1 MSDNT
6 TNPDVDALFEDDPG
20 PLDEVVDDDDDDL
33 KLDSADTKVW
43 LVKVPKFLADK
54 WKKVDQDNVNLG
66 SVRIYSEAPPGR
78 SSAISLVLP
87 ENETDNIPREYS
99 IHIPQGEVMNKY
111 VFTQGEHGVKSIN
124 GTVHHECSA
133 TPTQFEPYRGIM
145 RKRVLDAGTPQRT
158 VQVLGQNNQPV
169 FVPGASSAMQ
179 STGFSDFI
187 VVLHMCKCIS
197 LICYIVYQQSKKQKT
212 DNKEKA
218 TRMPRNE
225 LMDVLFAA
233 FEKYPYWS
241 FKGIL
246 EHTKQPSQYLK
257 EVLSEICILNKRG
270 PYASNYQLKPE
281 YKQRPSAAELASA
294 AAASSSKDGD
304 DGSNASSGDEEDEEV
319 METINV

>member
-1 MSDNT
+1 MSDSNF
-6 TNPDVDALFEDDPG
+6 NPDVEALFEDDPG

-33 KLDSADTKVW
+33 KLDNADTKVW
-43 LVKVPKFLADK
+43 LVKVPKFLANK
-54 WKKVDQDNVNLG
+54 WKQVDEDNVNLG
-66 SVRIYSEAPPGR
+66 SIRIYNEAPPGR

-87 ENETDNIPREYS
+87 ESDTDPIPHEYS

-111 VFTQGEHGVKSIN
+111 VFSQSEHGVKSIN

-169 FVPGASSAMQ
+169 FVPGASNAMQ

-187 VVLHMCKCIS
+187 
-197 LICYIVYQQSKKQKT
+197 QSKKQKT

-233 FEKYPYWS
+233 FERYPYWS
-241 FKGIL
+241 FKGIV

-257 EVLSEICILNKRG
+257 EVLQEICILNKRG

-281 YKQRPSAAELASA
+281 YKQRPSAAELESA
-294 AAASSSKDGD
+294 ANATKDD
-304 DGSNASSGDEEDEEV
+304 DGSGASSGDEDDEEV